1 MKTLML
7 ALALVPVLAV
17 PAAAA
22 PATLPTTATATVEIT
37 TTPTRGKETAV
48 RIDAALTLDRGVTQV
63 RSSIGPAS
71 YQVKMSWRSDDR
83 GVPPLFE
90 LDVEE
95 HRDKQIPT
103 RIEVRSRLELGK
115 RVSLGRIT
123 RQDGSRF
130 EVFVTLRP

>member
-1 MKTLML
+1 MKTLLLSL
-7 ALALVPVLAV
+7 ALLPLLAV
-17 PAAAA
+17 PATAA
-22 PATLPTTATATVEIT
+22 PAAPSSTATATVEIT
-37 TTPTRGKETAV
+37 TTPVRGVATTA
-48 RIDAALTLDRGVTQV
+48 RIDAALTLDRGTTQV
-63 RSSIGPAS
+63 RSSTGPAT
-71 YQVKMSWRSDDR
+71 YQVKMAWRSDDK
-83 GVPPLFE
+83 GLAPLFE

-130 EVFVTLRP
+130 EVFVTLR